1 MPAQELPARPNLDQY
16 KKRAKELVKA
26 AKAGE
31 ARAFAL
37 MREHHPRW
45 KKASDDEL
53 RRAKF
58 ALADAQLIIARWHGF
73 ASWPKFAKHIET
85 ISSESSTRIWTRAE
99 KALVDGDVATLDA
112 MLARHGDMLRKGPAQ
127 SSWWGGLAP
136 NYAKGDARA
145 IIAREHD
152 FESWDQF
159 AAFAEAMKDTRSPI
173 AQFEAA
179 VDAIVGGDTATLE
192 RLLRANPPL
201 VRARSTR
208 KHHSTLL
215 HYVGS
220 NGVEGFRQRTPKH
233 IVKVAEVL
241 LDAGADINATADM
254 YGGGSDALGL
264 AATSIHPVTAGV
276 QEDLMAFLLARG
288 ASVGGDKGP
297 AAWSKLINGCH
308 ANGRRGGAEF
318 LARRADGLDLEAA
331 AGVGRLDI
339 VGTFFDANGQLTPN
353 ATDKQMKDGFTWA
366 CEYGRSDVAE
376 FLLQRGMDAAAKLE
390 HHGQTGM
397 HWAAYGGHADTV
409 RVLLRHHAPV
419 NVKDET
425 FEGTPLG
432 WALYAW
438 AGGGPHAGDSRYY
451 DVVKLLVAAGAMV
464 AEEWL
469 NEDERGVPIA
479 KNIRR
484 DTAMRAAL
492 GGKLG

>member
-1 MPAQELPARPNLDQY
+1 MPAQGLPARPNLDQY

-26 AKAGE
+26 AKAGD

-37 MREHHPRW
+37 MREHHPRL

-58 ALADAQLIIARWHGF
+58 ALADAQLIVARWHGF
-73 ASWPKFAKHIET
+73 ESWPQFAKHIET
-85 ISSESSTRIWTRAE
+85 ITSESSSRIWTRAE
-99 KALVDGDVATLDA
+99 KTLVDGDVATLDT
-112 MLARHGDMLRKGPAQ
+112 MLVRHGDMLRKGPVQ

-152 FESWDQF
+152 FESWDEF
-159 AAFAEAMKDTRSPI
+159 AAFAEAMQDTGSTI

-179 VDAIVGGDTATLE
+179 VDAIVGGDIVTLE
-192 RLLRANPPL
+192 RLLRANPSL
-201 VRARSTR
+201 VRARSPR

-233 IVKVAEVL
+233 IVKVAGVL
-241 LDAGADINATADM
+241 LDAGANINATADM
-254 YGGGSDALGL
+254 YGGGADTLGL
-264 AATSIHPVTAGV
+264 VATSIHPVTAGV
-276 QEDLMAFLLARG
+276 QNELMAFLLARG
-288 ASVGGDKGP
+288 ASVGGDQGL

-308 ANGRRGGAEF
+308 ANGRPAAAEF
-318 LARRADGLDLEAA
+318 LAARAQGLDLEAA

-339 VGTFFDANGQLTPN
+339 VKTFFDANGRLTSG
-353 ATDKQMKDGFTWA
+353 ATDKQLKDGFTWA

-376 FLLQRGMDAAAKLE
+376 FLLQRGMDVAAKLK
-390 HHGQTGM
+390 HHGQTGL
-397 HWAAYGGHADTV
+397 HWAAYGGYADTV

-419 NVKDET
+419 NVKDDS
-425 FEGTPLG
+425 FEGTPLR

-438 AGGGPHAGDSRYY
+438 AGGGPHKGDSRYY
-451 DVVKLLVAAGAMV
+451 SVVKLLVAAGATL
-464 AEEWL
+464 EGEWF
-469 NEDERGVPIA
+469 NAGESGGPIA
-479 KNIRR
+479 KRIRQ
-484 DTAMRAAL
+484 DAAMREAL